1 MKTVLKLLLVTGLIG
16 VFMMVGCAPHR
27 HKPLRPKPRPHLK
40 WRWHADRGPAQPA
53 IIGDNFISSGG
64 AAGVTA
70 DLKA

>member
-16 VFMMVGCAPHR
+16 VFLTVGCTRHR
-27 HKPLRPKPRPHLK
+27 HKPLRLKPRPHLK
-40 WRWHADRGPAQPA
+40 RSHVNRGPAQPT